1 MSVKKFFDLE
11 TDGLLANVTK
21 QHCAVT
27 GTGDGEYNRYRPGEA
42 PLFLRDMNTADVIIG
57 HNIIRYDLPVLE
69 KLFDWKPAAHV
80 QIIDTLVMARVA
92 FADVSVHDLPLVK
105 AGKLPGHLMGSHSL
119 EAWGYRLGKMKG
131 EYKTDFKKRV
141 QADGNEYVAGS
152 EWLVFSEDML
162 EYNVQD
168 VVVTEALY
176 NFLTTRTAKYPG
188 LTATTIEL
196 EHRTAIIMAE
206 QERNGFPFDL
216 QKAKELY
223 GKLGGERARLQ
234 AECATIFAPWVVGK
248 GTVVSKVNSKQYG
261 YVKDTAFSKV
271 EIVSF
276 NPASRAHIA
285 DRLTTLYGWA
295 PSKFTPTGQPVVD
308 DTVLSKLMYPPCTML
323 ARLML
328 LDKRIG
334 QLAEGNQAWFRHF
347 NEETRA
353 IHGSVNTNG
362 AVTGRA
368 THSYPNLGQVPA
380 TKSIYGKECRE
391 LFIPE
396 PGWLLC
402 GTDAA
407 GLELRCLAHY
417 MARHDGG
424 AYGNV
429 LLNEDVH
436 TVNQRAAGLP
446 TRDDAKTFIY
456 AFLYGAGDEKI
467 GSIIKKGRGAGKAI
481 KERFLAMLP
490 ALGALVNDVQ
500 EYVKKN
506 GFLVGL
512 DGRRLN
518 VRSEHAALN
527 TLLQSAGALVCKK
540 WLCEIYAILEERG
553 YQSGR
558 DFRFHAWVHDECQIG
573 VRTPEIAA
581 QMTEISREAIKR
593 AEAFFKF
600 KCPLDIDCKTG
611 ASWYETH

>member
-1 MSVKKFFDLE
+1 MSITKFFDLE
-11 TDGLLANVTK
+11 TNGLLADVTK

-27 GTGDGEYNRYRPGEA
+27 ADAEGKYNSFGPGDA
-42 PLFLRDMNTADVIIG
+42 ALFLKDLTSADIVIG

-69 KLFDWKPAAHV
+69 KLFGWKPRKDV
-80 QIIDTLVMARVA
+80 QIIDTMVMSRVA
-92 FADVSVHDLPLVK
+92 FADISNHDMALVK
-105 AGKLPGHLMGSHSL
+105 DGRLPGHLMGSHSL

-131 EYKTDFKKRV
+131 EYKTEFKKRLA
-141 QADGNEYVAGS
+141 ADGTPYTPGMEWANFSNE
-152 EWLVFSEDML
+152 ML

-168 VVVTEALY
+168 VVVTVALY
-176 NFLTTRTAKYPG
+176 EFLTTRTAKYKG
-188 LTATTIEL
+188 LTPMTMEL
-196 EHRTAIIMAE
+196 EHRTALIMAE

-234 AECATIFAPWVVGK
+234 AECASMFAPWVVGK
-248 GTVVSKVNSKQYG
+248 GVVKSKVNSKQYG
-261 YVKDTAFSKV
+261 YVKDTEFSKI
-271 EIVSF
+271 EIVHF

-285 DRLTTLYGWA
+285 DRLTTLYGWV
-295 PSKFTPTGQPVVD
+295 PEKFTPSGPPVID
-308 DTVLSKLMYPPCTML
+308 DAILSKLMYPPCTML

-347 NEETRA
+347 NETTKA

-368 THSYPNLGQVPA
+368 THSYPNVAQVPA
-380 TKSIYGKECRE
+380 AKSPYGKECRE

-396 PGWLLC
+396 PGWILC

-417 MARHDGG
+417 MGRYDGG
-424 AYGNV
+424 EYGKK
-429 LLNEDVH
+429 LLTADIH
-436 TVNQRAAGLP
+436 TVNQMAAGLP
-446 TRDDAKTFIY
+446 TRDAAKTFIY

-467 GSIIKKGRGAGKAI
+467 GSIIGKGRGAGGAI
-481 KERFLAMLP
+481 KKRFLTMLP
-490 ALGALVNDVQ
+490 ALASLVNAVQ
-500 EYVKKN
+500 EYVERN
-506 GFLVGL
+506 GFIVGL

-518 VRSEHAALN
+518 VRSAHSALN
-527 TLLQSAGALVCKK
+527 TLLQSAGALICKK

-553 YQSGR
+553 YKSGE

-573 VRTPEIAA
+573 VRTQEIAD

-593 AEAFFKF
+593 AEVFFNF
-600 KCPLDIDCKTG
+600 TCPLDIDCKTG